1 MRTRGRVIAFLVEP
15 LSRKHPAP
23 HHVAVAGII
32 LTVSGFMLTLLAV
45 PATSDASGFRIL
57 DQGAA
62 ATGQSAAFTAQA
74 DDPSAI
80 YYNPAGM
87 TQLRGVQLYFG
98 TNLIGGHTLFTA
110 PNGVTARGDL
120 NNSVAWP
127 PPSNFYITANLKDLG
142 IKVLGDLSVG
152 VGVNAPFGT
161 LYRWPNNGPFA
172 TALTFQSLELLDIKP
187 TLAYKLND
195 QFSVG
200 LGMDI
205 YTFFN
210 FWGEGQAETKN
221 LSTKFTTPTQPFPL
235 INPPFEINGRD
246 TALGFNVSFMYTPF
260 RNADGKPL
268 ANIGFVYRSQAT
280 LHLDGQ
286 FLTGGGGFLSPNGG
300 VFADAHTTLVL
311 PPVYTGGIALW
322 PVRDREREWKLEL
335 DVDYTGWHS
344 VRNTDVHFSRPPP
357 FDILKVPRNWNDS
370 ITIMIG
376 TEHKWLQVTRLPHWE
391 VALRGGFWFSQNA
404 VPDATFSP
412 GVPDADNYSISVGL
426 GLLCKEK
433 GRFFGVIPC
442 GNSGGS
448 RFLPKG
454 IGLDLAYQ
462 ALLYETRTVTGNT
475 DPLGVPSTVV
485 NGTYQTTFQVGSINL
500 RLNF

>member
-1 MRTRGRVIAFLVEP
+1 M
-15 LSRKHPAP
+15 
-23 HHVAVAGII
+23 
-32 LTVSGFMLTLLAV
+32 TLLAA
-45 PATSDASGFRIL
+45 PAAGHASGFRIL

-87 TQLRGVQLYFG
+87 TQLRGVQVYFG
-98 TNLIGGHTLFTA
+98 TNLIGGHTSFTA

-142 IKVLGDLSVG
+142 LKALGDLSVG
-152 VGVNAPFGT
+152 VGVTAPFGT
-161 LYRWPNNGPFA
+161 LYRWPNNGPFN
-172 TALTFQSLELLDIKP
+172 TGLTFQSLEMFDIKP
-187 TLAYKLND
+187 TLAYKFND

-210 FWGEGQAETKN
+210 FWGEGQAETKLN
-221 LSTKFTTPTQPFPL
+221 SNVLPLFGFP
-235 INPPFEINGRD
+235 PPQEVNGRD
-246 TALGFNVSFMYTPF
+246 TALGFNASFMYTPF

-286 FLTGGGGFLSPNGG
+286 FLANGS
-300 VFADAHTTLVL
+300 VRADAHTTLVL
-311 PPVYTGGIALW
+311 PQVFTGGIALW
-322 PVRDREREWKLEL
+322 PVRDKEREWKLEL
-335 DVDYTGWHS
+335 DVDLTAWS
-344 VRNTDVHFSRPPP
+344 SLRNTDVHLIGAGVPP
-357 FDILKVPRNWNDS
+357 LLNNVQVPRNWTNAF
-370 ITIMIG
+370 TVMIG
-376 TEHKWLQVTRLPHWE
+376 TEHKWLQPARLPHWE
-391 VALRGGFWFSQNA
+391 VALRGGFWYSQNA

-412 GVPDADNYSISVGL
+412 GVPDSDNYSISAGL
-426 GLLCKEK
+426 GLLCKEN
-433 GRFFGVIPC
+433 GRFFGIIPC
-442 GNSGGS
+442 GSSGGS
-448 RFLPKG
+448 PFLPKG

-462 ALLYETRTVTGNT
+462 ALLYEPRTVTGST
-475 DPLGVPSTVV
+475 TVFSVPNSVFD
-485 NGTYQTTFQVGSINL
+485 GRYQTTFQVGSINL

>member
-1 MRTRGRVIAFLVEP
+1 MRTRDRVTASLNEAKRRRREALAHF
-15 LSRKHPAP
+15 
-23 HHVAVAGII
+23 AVAGI
-32 LTVSGFMLTLLAV
+32 MLTLLAM
-45 PATSDASGFRIL
+45 PSTSHASGFRIL

-62 ATGQSAAFTAQA
+62 ATGQSNAFTAQA

-87 TQLRGVQLYFG
+87 TQLHGVQLYTG
-98 TNLIGGHTLFTA
+98 ILLIGGHTSFTS
-110 PNGVTARGDL
+110 PTGVTARGDL

-127 PPSNFYITANLKDLG
+127 PPTNFYLTANLKDLG
-142 IKVLGDLSVG
+142 VKFLGDLSVG
-152 VGVNAPFGT
+152 VGVNSPFGT

-172 TALTFQSLELLDIKP
+172 TALTFQSLELFDIKP
-187 TLAYKLND
+187 TLAYKFND

-221 LSTKFTTPTQPFPL
+221 NSTAFQPPASPVTFL
-235 INPPFEINGRD
+235 TPPFEINGRD

-286 FLTGGGGFLSPNGG
+286 FLTGPGLLNPNGG
-300 VFADAHTTLVL
+300 VAADAHTTLVL

-322 PVRDREREWKLEL
+322 PVRDKEREWKLEL

-344 VRNTDVHFSRPPP
+344 VRNTDVHLSGLPPAFST
-357 FDILKVPRNWNDS
+357 LQVPRNWNDS

-376 TEHKWLQVTRLPHWE
+376 TEHKWLQPARLPHWE
-391 VALRGGFWFSQNA
+391 VALRGGFWYSQNA

-426 GLLCKEK
+426 GFLCKEK

-442 GNSGGS
+442 GTSGGS

-462 ALLYETRTVTGNT
+462 ALLYETRTVTGST
-475 DPLGVPSTVV
+475 APLGVPPTVF

>member
-1 MRTRGRVIAFLVEP
+1 MRTRCRVTASLVEH

-23 HHVAVAGII
+23 THLAAAGLLIAATGI
-32 LTVSGFMLTLLAV
+32 MLTLLAA

-87 TQLRGVQLYFG
+87 TQLHGVQLYFG
-98 TNLIGGHTLFTA
+98 TVLIGGHTSYTA

-127 PPSNFYITANLKDLG
+127 PPTNFYITANLKDLG
-142 IKVLGDLSVG
+142 LKALGDLSVG
-152 VGVNAPFGT
+152 VGVVSPFGT
-161 LYRWPNNGPFA
+161 MYRWPNNGPFN
-172 TALTFQSLELLDIKP
+172 TALTRQTLELFDIKP
-187 TLAYKLND
+187 TLAYKFND

-210 FWGEGQAETKN
+210 FWGEGQAETKLN
-221 LSTKFTTPTQPFPL
+221 SNVLPGFGFPA
-235 INPPFEINGRD
+235 PQEVNGRD
-246 TALGFNVSFMYTPF
+246 TALGFNASFMYTPF

-286 FLTGGGGFLSPNGG
+286 FLANGRVAG
-300 VFADAHTTLVL
+300 DAHTTLVL

-322 PVRDREREWKLEL
+322 PVRDKEREWKLEL

-344 VRNTDVHFSRPPP
+344 LRNTDVHLSGAGIPPLLST
-357 FDILKVPRNWNDS
+357 IQVPRNWNDS

-433 GRFFGVIPC
+433 GHFFGVIPC
-442 GNSGGS
+442 GSSGGS
-448 RFLPKG
+448 PLLPKG

-475 DPLGVPSTVV
+475 TVFSVPNNVI

-500 RLNF
+500 RVNF